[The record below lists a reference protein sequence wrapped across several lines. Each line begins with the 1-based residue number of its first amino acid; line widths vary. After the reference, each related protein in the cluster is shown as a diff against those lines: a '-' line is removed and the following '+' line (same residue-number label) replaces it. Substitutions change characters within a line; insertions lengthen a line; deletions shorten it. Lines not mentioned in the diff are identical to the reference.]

1 MKETFLDH
9 FHYIK
14 GDYTHDNEGYKKLS
28 KEINTFENEASD
40 CDSLELS
47 NPSVIIN
54 IYVYIYIFRK
64 IDYFILLFL
73 LLFFIK
79 FQRE

>member
-54 IYVYIYIFRK
+54 IYVCIYIFRR